1 MKSWRFH
8 LLFQLQAPVWLDS
21 FPNPLAF
28 QSEVENLQSF
38 VFLLK
43 WWYCCQT
50 WTKLGQ
56 ISWEFEIK
64 VLHLRKVSWKGLVV
78 FCAFHHISRFICVLY
93 VVESQ
98 NMILCTFC
106 HTSWSSRSK
115 LCLNGLNSAL
125 AFDDD
130 WRGNIK
136 WRLLRMHEKPWCL
149 FFCVPWKKM
158 GLAGQISCVPGK
170 YVEPVKILV
179 VCQSPSPSSPPLH
192 HYRIRRAGRSRFD
205 RCHTEFE
212 WHCVLQS
219 HAKHLTFMYY
229 SVTHNFYDIVYCKAM
244 QNIVH

>member
-64 VLHLRKVSWKGLVV
+64 VLHLRKASWKGLVV
-78 FCAFHHISRFICVLY
+78 FCAFHHISRFICELY

-106 HTSWSSRSK
+106 HTLWSRSK
-115 LCLNGLNSAL
+115 YLLFAITLSLFSTIASLSHQKGGTKQIWPLSHWIWVTLCIA
-125 AFDDD
+125 
-130 WRGNIK
+130 
-136 WRLLRMHEKPWCL
+136 
-149 FFCVPWKKM
+149 
-158 GLAGQISCVPGK
+158 
-170 YVEPVKILV
+170 EPRKTLYINVL
-179 VCQSPSPSSPPLH
+179 Q
-192 HYRIRRAGRSRFD
+192 
-205 RCHTEFE
+205 CHTQLL
-212 WHCVLQS
+212 WHRAVARNIPVTLYIHALQC
-219 HAKHLTFMYY
+219 HTQLLLQLTL
-229 SVTHNFYDIVYCKAM
+229 
-244 QNIVH
+244 

>member
-8 LLFQLQAPVWLDS
+8 PLFQLQAPVWLDS

-64 VLHLRKVSWKGLVV
+64 VLHLRKASWKGLVV

-106 HTSWSSRSK
+106 HTLWSRSK
-115 LCLNGLNSAL
+115 YLLFAITLSLFSTIASLSHQKGGTKQIWPLSHWIWVTLCIA
-125 AFDDD
+125 
-130 WRGNIK
+130 
-136 WRLLRMHEKPWCL
+136 
-149 FFCVPWKKM
+149 
-158 GLAGQISCVPGK
+158 
-170 YVEPVKILV
+170 EPRKTLYINVL
-179 VCQSPSPSSPPLH
+179 Q
-192 HYRIRRAGRSRFD
+192 
-205 RCHTEFE
+205 CHTQLL

-219 HAKHLTFMYY
+219 HAKHCTCIAVSRTA
-229 SVTHNFYDIVYCKAM
+229 SVTLYIEVPRKTPVTLYN
-244 QNIVH
+244 VHACIAVPHTALLQLTL